1 MGMTSILIIDDDR
14 LVRESTRI
22 LLHSKG
28 YNVAVATDGKSGIDA
43 AMSGEF
49 DLAIVDLFMKGMD
62 GFEVMRAIRQIK
74 PGFPMI
80 AASGFMFSGACPQMP
95 EFEAMALEAGATS
108 TLYKP
113 LRSHEVLCAVERAIA
128 AA

>member
-1 MGMTSILIIDDDR
+1 MTSILIIDDDR

-28 YNVAVATDGKSGIDA
+28 YNVAVAADGKSGIDA
-43 AMSGEF
+43 AITGEF

-62 GFEVMRAIRQIK
+62 GFEVMRTIRQVK

-113 LRSHEVLCAVERAIA
+113 LRSNEVLCAVERAIA